1 MDKGKYP
8 IVSLTFSVT
17 LRVALIVDF
26 LGGPEVQN
34 LSANTGDMGSIP
46 GSRRSPGEGNGNP
59 LQCSYMGNPMD
70 RGA

>member
-1 MDKGKYP
+1 MDKEKYP
-8 IVSLTFSVT
+8 NCVSNISVT

-26 LGGPEVQN
+26 LGGSEVPN
-34 LSANTGDMGSIP
+34 LTANTGDVSSIP
-46 GSRRSPGEGNGNP
+46 GSRRSPGEGNGKP